1 MLLNMEFSMC
11 HLYDFKHTG
20 ILQLRIKNS
29 KLKKK
34 PNLDNII
41 QTLNIPDTNRV

>member
-1 MLLNMEFSMC
+1 MLLKIEFSMC
-11 HLYDFKHTG
+11 HLYDFKQTG

-34 PNLDNII
+34 NNLDNII

>member
-1 MLLNMEFSMC
+1 MC
-11 HLYDFKHTG
+11 HLYDFKQTG

-29 KLKKK
+29 KLKKN
-34 PNLDNII
+34 NLDNII

>member
-1 MLLNMEFSMC
+1 MLLKMEFSMC
-11 HLYDFKHTG
+11 HLYDFKQTG

-29 KLKKK
+29 KLKKN
-34 PNLDNII
+34 NLDNII

>member
-1 MLLNMEFSMC
+1 MLLNMEFYIC
-11 HLYDFKHTG
+11 HLYDFKKTG

-34 PNLDNII
+34 NFDNFI
-41 QTLNIPDTNRV
+41 QTLNIQDTN